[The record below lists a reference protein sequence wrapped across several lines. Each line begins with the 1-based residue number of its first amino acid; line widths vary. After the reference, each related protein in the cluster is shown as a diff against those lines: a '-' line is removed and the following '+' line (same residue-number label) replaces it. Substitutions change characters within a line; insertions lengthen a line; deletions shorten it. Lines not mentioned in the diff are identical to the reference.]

1 MSKNG
6 KGDKSRISN
15 KKQFDKN
22 WDRIFGKKKKTHKL
36 KMSDFPI
43 PTTKVFKDK
52 RKKSRQQKKIDLKG
66 EINE

>member
-22 WDRIFGKKKKTHKL
+22 WDRIFGKKKKQK
-36 KMSDFPI
+36 S
-43 PTTKVFKDK
+43 TK
-52 RKKSRQQKKIDLKG
+52 
-66 EINE
+66 